1 MSNEKVIVEVVNKIR
16 NHRETF
22 AFHDNERA
30 DHDVVGKP
38 VPAVFGEFRD
48 KGEIQVEEKG
58 IIKLSNRLRSKK
70 TDVLQNFLTIDN
82 NQLLSVN

>member
-1 MSNEKVIVEVVNKIR
+1 MSNEKVIAEVVNKIR

-30 DHDVVGKP
+30 DHGVVGKTF
-38 VPAVFGEFRD
+38 PAGFGKFRH
-48 KGEIQVEEKG
+48 KGKIQAEEKE

-70 TDVLQNFLTIDN
+70 TDVL
-82 NQLLSVN
+82 

>member
-22 AFHDNERA
+22 AFHDNER
-30 DHDVVGKP
+30 DVVGKP
-38 VPAVFGEFRD
+38 VPAGFGEFRD

>member
-1 MSNEKVIVEVVNKIR
+1 MSNEKVVVEIVNKIR

-30 DHDVVGKP
+30 DQGVVGKP
-38 VPAVFGEFRD
+38 FPSVFWEFRN
-48 KGEIQVEEKG
+48 KGKIQVEEKE